1 MAMKNIT
8 SHIITGLAST
18 VVAVVVSNWFINKGI
33 DANNRKVVVDL
44 ARSMAPIYKDLGIED
59 INEKPETMGDVLAD
73 LFKMPLYNAS
83 DE

>member
-1 MAMKNIT
+1 MKNIT